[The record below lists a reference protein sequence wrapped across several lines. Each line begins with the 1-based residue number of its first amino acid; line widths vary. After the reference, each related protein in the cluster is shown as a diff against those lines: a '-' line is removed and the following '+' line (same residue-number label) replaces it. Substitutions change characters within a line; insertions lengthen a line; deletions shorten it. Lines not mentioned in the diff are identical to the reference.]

1 MLAEKEVVSRR
12 GWNVSEDYAGEYL
25 SVFGDD
31 PSGEWSDGQG
41 LTKPFKKLS
50 VFRPIDLTYTS
61 QVQTMHT

>member
-1 MLAEKEVVSRR
+1 MAEKDVTSSQ
-12 GWNVSEDYAGEYL
+12 GSNASENYSNEYL
-25 SVFGDD
+25 SVFGND

-61 QVQTMHT
+61 QIQMR

>member
-1 MLAEKEVVSRR
+1 MLAEKDVASGQDR
-12 GWNVSEDYAGEYL
+12 NASENYSYEYL
-25 SVFGDD
+25 SVFGND

-61 QVQTMHT
+61 QVQMR